1 MTDDDD
7 NDNTTSS
14 PIRRSYVVA
23 VMIFLLLAAW
33 VASGEIN
40 RFEELTQLIMPETA
54 KDSTPAAKA
63 APAKPDAKTA
73 VAAAKPADAK
83 GGAAATLPT
92 VRVRTITAAVH
103 QQDVIVRGQTQALR
117 KVQVRA
123 ETAGKVA
130 AIRADKGTVVKK
142 GDTICELNV
151 DARRAM
157 LEQARATMTQRKLEY
172 EASKTL
178 EEKGFRSPTS
188 VAGDLAAYQAAKAE
202 VERMEKELENTK
214 IKAPFDGVV
223 DDRMVDVGDYLS
235 PGQPCALVVALDPF
249 LVVGRVSEQDVHYI
263 QIGNAGWAKLVT
275 GERVEGKVRFVAK
288 SSDAA
293 TRTFRVELEVPNPNG
308 AIRDGI
314 TAEIHIA
321 AATVEAHR
329 ISPAILALD
338 ERGQLGVRIVDQ
350 SKRVRFVHVK
360 IIGDGPE
367 GVWVTGLPRTVTIIT
382 VGQDFVSE
390 GQQVNAVP
398 DNGQQ
403 T

>member
-1 MTDDDD
+1 MSHDNDD
-7 NDNTTSS
+7 NVSSS
-14 PIRRSYVVA
+14 PVRRSYVVA
-23 VMIFLLLAAW
+23 VVIFLILAAW

-40 RFEELTQLIMPETA
+40 RFEELAKLVMPEAPKTA
-54 KDSTPAAKA
+54 TTPAKTAAKPGEKAA
-63 APAKPDAKTA
+63 APAPASGKTDAKAPT
-73 VAAAKPADAK
+73 
-83 GGAAATLPT
+83 T
-92 VRVRTITAAVH
+92 VRVRTITAVSR

-130 AIRADKGTVVKK
+130 AIRADKGTMVKK

-178 EEKGFRSPTS
+178 QEKGFRSPTS
-188 VAGDLAAYQAAKAE
+188 VAGDLAAYQAAKAD
-202 VERMEKELENTK
+202 VERMEKEMENTK

-263 QIGNAGWAKLVT
+263 QIGNPGWAKLVT

-288 SSDAA
+288 SSDNA

-321 AATVEAHR
+321 AATVEAHK
-329 ISPAILALD
+329 ITPAILTLD
-338 ERGQLGVRIVDQ
+338 ERGALGVRIVDQ
-350 SKRVRFVHVK
+350 SKRVRFIPVK
-360 IIGDGPE
+360 VIGDGPD
-367 GVWVTGLPRTVTIIT
+367 GVWVTGLPRQVTIIT
-382 VGQDFVSE
+382 VGQEYVSE
-390 GQQVNAVP
+390 GQLVNPVP
-398 DNGQQ
+398 EGQPGQQ